1 MDSNEIY
8 MPNLSIKNVP
18 ADIVGKL
25 RERATANHR
34 SLQGE
39 LMALITR
46 LVGEPPELARE
57 ASSPPTS
64 RGHKSIEQ
72 IAAEHRG
79 RAKLPSRKGG
89 RSVDLIRADRDAR

>member
-1 MDSNEIY
+1 
-8 MPNLSIKNVP
+8 MPNLSIRNVP

-25 RERATANHR
+25 RERATVNHR
-34 SLQGE
+34 SPQGE

-46 LVGEPPELARE
+46 VVRESPEMAGEG
-57 ASSPPTS
+57 SSPPTS

-72 IAAEHRG
+72 IAAEHRL
-79 RAKLPSRKGG
+79 RVKLRRHKGG